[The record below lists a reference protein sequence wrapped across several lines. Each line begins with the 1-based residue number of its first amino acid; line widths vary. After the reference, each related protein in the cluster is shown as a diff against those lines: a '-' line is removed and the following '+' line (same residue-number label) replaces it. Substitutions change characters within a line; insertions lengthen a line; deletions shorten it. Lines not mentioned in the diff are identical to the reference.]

1 MKKFKTI
8 EEVIQYYIGSK
19 DNPLNGL
26 TFKDISNILG
36 IKESTLYRKMSG
48 ESDFTRNEIQ
58 LFREKLGLTAE
69 ETDNIFF
76 A

>member
-1 MKKFKTI
+1 MFDRKRFRAKII
-8 EEVIQYYIGSK
+8 E
-19 DNPLNGL
+19 NGL